1 MKISDFSARFAQLKK
16 TGPQAIDA
24 IQPGQ
29 RVFIGSGCGEPQH
42 LVNSLLDRA
51 SGFADLEIVRLLSL
65 ESSLVA
71 MMAEES
77 HDRLFNVRSI
87 YLGSGQTRSLRANRR
102 FITPIPLSTVPRIL
116 REGHLP
122 LDFALVQVTPPDAY
136 GWMNLGISVDV
147 TLAAAQSAVNVI
159 AQINPRMPR
168 VSGHGFIH
176 IDQVNAIVEQD
187 EALLSAYALAEYEA
201 AESLARLAVGL
212 VEDGATVHLGMGTA
226 SQTVARA
233 LAAKND
239 LGIHTEI
246 LTDDILD
253 LSFQGVVTNK
263 YKGINYGKIV
273 AGSAIG
279 TDALYDALN
288 DNPAVEFRPS
298 DYVNHPAV
306 IARHHQMTSIC
317 VARTIDLTGQ
327 VQADALPQNHFSGV
341 TGMFDFA
348 MGAHMARGG
357 RSIILVPAL
366 SRDGRTSRIVTALE
380 SGSVVIPRGYV
391 SYVVSEYG
399 VVNLFGKNMEE
410 RAMALISLAH
420 PDHREVLFTQAKE
433 KGLIDRRRSLKE
445 SLFGIYPQRMEE
457 TRRYADHKVVYRPTK
472 PTDNR
477 LIQEHFYQ
485 MDPKDVEMRFFNLR
499 RHFYRDE
506 MEDMSQVDYVKN
518 LSIVAVTGEI
528 GFERI
533 VGLGGYFHDQGTTAE
548 VAFSVAKN
556 WQGKGIGSVIL
567 LKLAE
572 AARENGIATLTAYTL
587 PNNRGMIRLFKKLP
601 YATTITFDGDT
612 VVLNC
617 QLGEPDQGSGLHV

>member
-1 MKISDFSARFAQLKK
+1 
-16 TGPQAIDA
+16 
-24 IQPGQ
+24 
-29 RVFIGSGCGEPQH
+29 
-42 LVNSLLDRA
+42 
-51 SGFADLEIVRLLSL
+51 
-65 ESSLVA
+65 
-71 MMAEES
+71 
-77 HDRLFNVRSI
+77 
-87 YLGSGQTRSLRANRR
+87 
-102 FITPIPLSTVPRIL
+102 
-116 REGHLP
+116 
-122 LDFALVQVTPPDAY
+122 
-136 GWMNLGISVDV
+136 
-147 TLAAAQSAVNVI
+147 
-159 AQINPRMPR
+159 
-168 VSGHGFIH
+168 
-176 IDQVNAIVEQD
+176 
-187 EALLSAYALAEYEA
+187 
-201 AESLARLAVGL
+201 
-212 VEDGATVHLGMGTA
+212 
-226 SQTVARA
+226 
-233 LAAKND
+233 
-239 LGIHTEI
+239 
-246 LTDDILD
+246 
-253 LSFQGVVTNK
+253 
-263 YKGINYGKIV
+263 
-273 AGSAIG
+273 
-279 TDALYDALN
+279 
-288 DNPAVEFRPS
+288 
-298 DYVNHPAV
+298 
-306 IARHHQMTSIC
+306 
-317 VARTIDLTGQ
+317 
-327 VQADALPQNHFSGV
+327 
-341 TGMFDFA
+341 
-348 MGAHMARGG
+348 
-357 RSIILVPAL
+357 
-366 SRDGRTSRIVTALE
+366 
-380 SGSVVIPRGYV
+380 
-391 SYVVSEYG
+391 
-399 VVNLFGKNMEE
+399 
-410 RAMALISLAH
+410 MALISLAH

-433 KGLIDRRRSLKE
+433 NGLIDRRRSLKE